1 MRGDIYGPQ
10 EFVNQGSIHCT
21 VPGAVDGLSLPF
33 HWFNFGRLSDVAIMN
48 CTIELI
54 LLVYFSWFTKM
65 VKIGPLQNF
74 KLARCFIPLP
84 SFSFLCCSFPTSLV
98 FFCLLF
104 NFHCFCCLG
113 ELRRREPYFSGV
125 TSINIDGHQGRLCE
139 TEYNIL
145 ISLSR
150 LH

>member
-21 VPGAVDGLSLPF
+21 VPGAVDVLSLPF
-33 HWFNFGRLSDVAIMN
+33 HFGRPSDVTIMN

-54 LLVYFSWFTKM
+54 LHLIFM
-65 VKIGPLQNF
+65 VHKNRENWTPPKFPTSYMFHTIAF
-74 KLARCFIPLP
+74 FFLP
-84 SFSFLCCSFPTSLV
+84 CCSFPTSLV

-113 ELRRREPYFSGV
+113 ELRRREPYLWS
-125 TSINIDGHQGRLCE
+125 HQHKHRQ
-139 TEYNIL
+139 T
-145 ISLSR
+145 
-150 LH
+150 